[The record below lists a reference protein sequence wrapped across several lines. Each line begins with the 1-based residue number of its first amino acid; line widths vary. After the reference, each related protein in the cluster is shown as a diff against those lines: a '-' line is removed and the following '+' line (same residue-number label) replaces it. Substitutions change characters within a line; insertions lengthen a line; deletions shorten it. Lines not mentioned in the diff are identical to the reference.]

1 MLIFGHL
8 PQDND
13 YLLILF
19 IFFLGNLLVIFVVI
33 MHRRMRTI
41 TNFFLT
47 NLAVADLC
55 VGLFCVYQN
64 LSLYLTTHWAFG
76 DFLCK
81 MYHFVHSLSYT
92 ASIAILIVIS
102 VERYVA
108 IVHPMLSKQVCIHI
122 LYILLKVQCSDRN
135 SISYTTF

>member
-1 MLIFGHL
+1 MYPHVEPIF
-8 PQDND
+8 
-13 YLLILF
+13 LF
-19 IFFLGNLLVIFVVI
+19 SGNLLVMLVVI

-64 LSLYLTTHWAFG
+64 LSFYLTSHWAFG
-76 DFLCK
+76 EFLCK
-81 MYHFVHSLSYT
+81 MYHFIHSLSYT
-92 ASIAILIVIS
+92 ASIAILTVIS

-108 IVHPMLSKQVCIHI
+108 IVHPMLSKQVSQTAIQF
-122 LYILLKVQCSDRN
+122 L
-135 SISYTTF
+135 

>member
-1 MLIFGHL
+1 MDTLYLTFNIISKVHLSMLA
-8 PQDND
+8 
-13 YLLILF
+13 
-19 IFFLGNLLVIFVVI
+19 GNLLVMIVVI

-64 LSLYLTTHWAFG
+64 LSFYLTTHWAFG
-76 DFLCK
+76 EFLCK
-81 MYHFVHSLSYT
+81 MYHFIHSLSYT

-108 IVHPMLSKQVCIHI
+108 IVHPMLSKQVSCKILQLVLIFIFCI
-122 LYILLKVQCSDRN
+122 V
-135 SISYTTF
+135 